1 MRALVLMSVL
11 LAACT
16 RPSAVPPTSQETTVI
31 GVPASTGSAPANV
44 RTTLA
49 VEGGESLTIT
59 GPLAGEI
66 RNLAGARV
74 QVRGRRGADRTLEAR
89 DYGILSVSDR
99 PVTLGVLEQD
109 ASGQLILRMSDNR
122 LMRLHD
128 APPSFRAGMKVWVQ
142 GQRPGYVETYG
153 IIRG

>member
-1 MRALVLMSVL
+1 
-11 LAACT
+11 
-16 RPSAVPPTSQETTVI
+16 
-31 GVPASTGSAPANV
+31 
-44 RTTLA
+44 
-49 VEGGESLTIT
+49 
-59 GPLAGEI
+59 
-66 RNLAGARV
+66 V